1 MSGLV
6 RNLFTLIRA
15 FSARGRFHARSP
27 VSCHFLVT
35 PFDCGTSV
43 LKSDRYLQLA
53 EAAQLDYL
61 IKTGLVGKL
70 LRTGIRFVNA
80 SQLVKFMRP
89 VRVFRRVRVETRIL
103 FADEKCAYFSHAVF
117 SGDRRH
123 AEILV
128 KMKFKRGSATVSP
141 IDVAGD
147 LPTVKQEHLE
157 AWDQALA
164 GMG

>member
-15 FSARGRFHARSP
+15 FAARGRFHARSP

-53 EAAQLDYL
+53 EAAQLDFL
-61 IKTGLVGKL
+61 IKTGLIGKL

-80 SQLVKFMRP
+80 AQLVKFMKP
-89 VRVFRRVRVETRIL
+89 VRAFRRVRVETSIL

-117 SGDRRH
+117 SGEQRH

-157 AWDQALA
+157 AWDQALSA
-164 GMG
+164 MR